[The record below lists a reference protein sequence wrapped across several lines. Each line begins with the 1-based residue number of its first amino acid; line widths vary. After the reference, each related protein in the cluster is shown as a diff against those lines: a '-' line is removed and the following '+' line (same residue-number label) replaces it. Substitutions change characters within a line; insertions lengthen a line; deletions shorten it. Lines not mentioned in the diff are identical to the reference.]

1 MSAVLFRFL
10 ALFFGVY
17 LLVLALLYFF
27 QERLLFVPSKL
38 ESNYKF
44 EFDAKFEE
52 INLNVEGAI
61 LNGLHFYASK
71 PKGAVLFFHGNAG
84 SLKGWGKFGEFYTK
98 LGYDFY
104 VFDYRGYGKSSGEI
118 RSERELMS
126 DSEAMMR
133 RALEDFSAKDITL
146 MGYSLG
152 SGLATR
158 IAGKFEVPRLILV
171 APYFKFDELASSKV
185 FFVPK
190 FIVKYKIPTVSFIK
204 EAKDTD
210 ISIIHGKFDDL
221 IDISNSYKLVKH
233 LKQDDKFYEIEAGHN
248 DILTGREFE
257 RILEEILSR

>member
-1 MSAVLFRFL
+1 MSSVLFRFL

-38 ESNYKF
+38 DEGFKF
-44 EFDAKFEE
+44 EFNAKFKE
-52 INLNVEGAI
+52 INLNVDGAV

-84 SLKGWGKFGEFYTK
+84 SLKGWGKFGEFYTR

-118 RSERELMS
+118 RNETELMS
-126 DSEAMMR
+126 DAHAMMTR
-133 RALEDFSAKDITL
+133 VLEKFNAKDITL
-146 MGYSLG
+146 VGYSLG
-152 SGLATR
+152 SGLAAN
-158 IAGKFEVPRLILV
+158 IASKFEVPKLVLV

-190 FIVKYKIPTVSFIK
+190 FIVKYKIPTVSFIN
-204 EAKDTD
+204 EAKNTQ

-221 IDISNSYKLVKH
+221 IEISNSYKLAKH
-233 LKQDDKFYEIEAGHN
+233 LKPDDKFYKIEAGHN
-248 DILTGREFE
+248 DILYNREFE
-257 RILEEILSR
+257 QNLEEILSR